1 MAKIVDGAKETLE
14 SSQMWDDGG
23 FGMEFVQMLDIV
35 LSKRSTFEFTN
46 SSELMT
52 ARFEADSESVMV
64 NLTVGDRTTDIIAA
78 RDLTPTL
85 TIGAIKK
92 EIAAFMEDGPTPMTT
107 EIAGLEEMV

>member
-1 MAKIVDGAKETLE
+1 
-14 SSQMWDDGG
+14 
-23 FGMEFVQMLDIV
+23 
-35 LSKRSTFEFTN
+35 
-46 SSELMT
+46 MT
-52 ARFEADSESVMV
+52 ARFEADAESVMV

-92 EIAAFMEDGPTPMTT
+92 EIAAFLAEETLPMVT